1 MVDTFIDEQM
11 EQPAPLHHGCR
22 TDHSPRLDRFRQAKP
37 DVFLCAMRTFFQG
50 T

>member
-11 EQPAPLHHGCR
+11 EQLAPLHHGCR
-22 TDHSPRLDRFRQAKP
+22 TDHSPRLGQIPPGEARRLSLRNEN
-37 DVFLCAMRTFFQG
+37 FLPG